1 MVAGKTLSMD
11 FPAGMIFLWSSEGL
25 FSTNVDKF
33 FSTDYKDPSLPLPEV
48 SKSLE
53 LSIFIV
59 LQTLHYFVKMF
70 EIL

>member
-11 FPAGMIFLWSSEGL
+11 FPAGIIFLWSSEGL
-25 FSTNVDKF
+25 FCTNVDEF
-33 FSTDYKDPSLPLPEV
+33 FSTDYKDPSLPFPEV

-59 LQTLHYFVKMF
+59 ASNFYFVKMF